1 MTHDLAANKQN
12 AIDFYRTAYL
22 GNPAK
27 AVALYVGDKY
37 IQHNPAVKDG
47 KQGFIDYFTEMAE
60 DYPEIPTPLNNCPIR
75 IHPAG
80 FEQGVG
86 VQ

>member
-1 MTHDLAANKQN
+1 
-12 AIDFYRTAYL
+12 
-22 GNPAK
+22 
-27 AVALYVGDKY
+27 
-37 IQHNPAVKDG
+37 VKDG
-47 KQGFIDYFTEMAE
+47 EQGFIDYFTEMAE
-60 DYPEIPTPLNNCPIR
+60 DYPEIPTPLNNCPLR